1 MYSLNVPVP
10 VTISR
15 LARGVASE
23 CITAT
28 PRDRHTFVIK
38 RLGADRPSHLSDR
51 LRRILSG
58 QAPFSA
64 SVTGI
69 DVFDTPTAGTGPVA
83 YLAIESPDVIQ
94 MHNELSEHFEPIE
107 GIEGEDYVPHITIAR
122 GGDADKLR
130 NRHLSDVF
138 TVESLQI
145 WAAKYEEPVERLALP
160 L

>member
-1 MYSLNVPVP
+1 
-10 VTISR
+10 
-15 LARGVASE
+15 
-23 CITAT
+23 
-28 PRDRHTFVIK
+28 
-38 RLGADRPSHLSDR
+38 
-51 LRRILSG
+51 
-58 QAPFSA
+58 
-64 SVTGI
+64 
-69 DVFDTPTAGTGPVA
+69 
-83 YLAIESPDVIQ
+83 